1 MKTYTF
7 SVDWFM
13 EIEAESFQ
21 EARWEAMQNWQYYLD
36 EGFSFS
42 CKEED
47 LEVEK

>member
-7 SVDWFM
+7 SVDWRT
-13 EIEAESFQ
+13 EVIAENYKEAKKK
-21 EARWEAMQNWQYYLD
+21 AWAYWQYYYD
-36 EGFSFS
+36 EGFSLS